1 MVRIEGGEFMMG
13 TADGFPYEG
22 PPHRVRL
29 DSFWIDQTEV
39 TNAKFADFVK
49 ATDYTTTAEQLGNS
63 GVFLPANHQW
73 TLIDGADWKHPE
85 GPDSNI
91 DSRLDHPVV
100 HVSWD
105 DAAAYCDWA
114 GKRLPTEAEYEYAAR
129 GGLENAEFAWGSELN
144 PKDQFRANTWQ
155 GYFPDQDRGEDGFS
169 GVAPVKSFP
178 PNGYGL
184 YDITGNVWEWVQDW
198 YDPNYYRVSPAN
210 NPSGPKE
217 GTEKVQR
224 GGSWLCSSNYCQ
236 GYRVASR
243 MKTARDSGLNNLGF
257 RCAAD

>member
-1 MVRIEGGEFMMG
+1 MVRIEDGDFMMG

-129 GGLENAEFAWGSELN
+129 GGLENAEFAWGSEFN
-144 PKDQFRANTWQ
+144 PKEQFRANTWQ

-198 YDPNYYRVSPAN
+198 YDPNYYRVSPTN